1 MKDNIVKVF
10 RAVLT
15 VKLSKRD
22 KAIAEHDYPSE
33 EDIRL
38 AKENT
43 DDDPPERVRNV
54 LMYLE
59 DHEYYKDSV
68 IKSLIGDIIEDVLV
82 FNDAISKADLAK
94 AYEDGSCDTKIALS
108 DDVDAEI
115 LRTAI
120 HYEGVISRD
129 MMRDFDGIYDTFKV
143 ADYLYNKGND
153 SFTMTFTLIQ
163 YEDGTIEDFYAP
175 GCYNALVKHK

>member
-1 MKDNIVKVF
+1 MKDNIVKVY

-22 KAIAEHDYPSE
+22 KAAAEYDGPSE
-33 EDIRL
+33 EEIRL

-43 DDDPPERVRNV
+43 DDDPPESVRDV

-59 DHEYYKDSV
+59 DPEYYKDSV
-68 IKSLIGDIIEDVLV
+68 IKSLIDDIVEEVP
-82 FNDAISKADLAK
+82 DAIDESDLAK
-94 AYEDGSCDTKIALS
+94 AYEERYCDAYLVLS
-108 DDVDAEI
+108 DYIDAEI
-115 LRTAI
+115 LSTTI
-120 HYEGVISRD
+120 HYEGIISRD

-143 ADYLYNKGND
+143 ADYLYNKGDD

-163 YEDGTIEDFYAP
+163 YEDGTVEDFYTP
-175 GCYNALVKHK
+175 GCYNALVKC

>member
-22 KAIAEHDYPSE
+22 KAAAEYDGPSE
-33 EDIRL
+33 EEIRL

-59 DHEYYKDSV
+59 DPEYYKDSV
-68 IKSLIGDIIEDVLV
+68 IKSLIDDIIEEVP
-82 FNDAISKADLAK
+82 DAIDKADLEK
-94 AYEDGSCDTKIALS
+94 AYEEDHCDTKLVFS
-108 DDVDAEI
+108 DYIDAEM
-115 LRTAI
+115 LSATI
-120 HYEGVISRD
+120 HYEGMISRD

-143 ADYLYNKGND
+143 ADYLYSKGD
-153 SFTMTFTLIQ
+153 DRLTMTFTLIQ
-163 YEDGTIEDFYAP
+163 YEDGTVEDFHTP
-175 GCYNALVKHK
+175 GCYKALAKH